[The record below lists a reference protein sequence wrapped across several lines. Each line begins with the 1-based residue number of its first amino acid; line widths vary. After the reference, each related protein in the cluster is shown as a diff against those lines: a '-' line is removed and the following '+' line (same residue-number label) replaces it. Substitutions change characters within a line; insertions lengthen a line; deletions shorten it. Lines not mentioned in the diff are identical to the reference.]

1 MRIKPE
7 VGEARS
13 MERDTVESGLT
24 FAGFAVFNCPIRAD
38 SSTILSELKNSSH
51 DLVSGVVLWTYLP
64 KALSSVNALFLHI
77 IVVTAL
83 NSVNA
88 LFLHII
94 VVTDQRSFMDH
105 RLLMAVR
112 SGDARLITQLVDQE
126 NSILSGTSPQGNTIL
141 HLAVKW
147 GQWSAVE
154 EIMKLDPK
162 LSHTPILFKAP
173 YSNTVLITQCI
184 QIVFMADYILVRQMA
199 TVQELSPHL
208 HNIPKRQS
216 TKGSYILTCLNGFN
230 RNETDFCSKIQK
242 FIVAIV
248 KSLFFTSIPSLSPTS
263 FLDVSISYDILETN
277 FSPSKFHEE
286 HTALTLNHICETE
299 LVED

>member
-64 KALSSVNALFLHI
+64 K
-77 IVVTAL
+77 
-83 NSVNA
+83 
-88 LFLHII
+88 
-94 VVTDQRSFMDH
+94 DQRSFMDH

-208 HNIPKRQS
+208 HNM
-216 TKGSYILTCLNGFN
+216 
-230 RNETDFCSKIQK
+230 
-242 FIVAIV
+242 
-248 KSLFFTSIPSLSPTS
+248 
-263 FLDVSISYDILETN
+263 
-277 FSPSKFHEE
+277 
-286 HTALTLNHICETE
+286 
-299 LVED
+299 